1 MKWIEELDDLLATV
15 EDTAKGNEGDMITKA
30 RGLIQ
35 EHRFEAGQHETD
47 LGSSNGLIMTA
58 VDFLAERYNYITWMR
73 NRDEISAGT
82 ADEWRAK
89 FLKEAKEMEE
99 QQLNKAWEDG
109 AVTAQNDAAKE
120 IEKNY
125 VARVR

>member
-1 MKWIEELDDLLATV
+1 MI
-15 EDTAKGNEGDMITKA
+15 KGVNA
-30 RGLIQ
+30 AFACFL
-35 EHRFEAGQHETD
+35 FFV
-47 LGSSNGLIMTA
+47 GSSNGLIMTA
-58 VDFLAERYNYITWMR
+58 VEFLAERYNYITWMR

-82 ADEWRAK
+82 ADKWRAK

-99 QQLNKAWEDG
+99 QQLNKAWQDG
-109 AVTAQNDAAKE
+109 AVTAQNDAVKE

>member
-1 MKWIEELDDLLATV
+1 
-15 EDTAKGNEGDMITKA
+15 
-30 RGLIQ
+30 
-35 EHRFEAGQHETD
+35 
-47 LGSSNGLIMTA
+47 MTA
-58 VDFLAERYNYITWMR
+58 VEFLAERYNYITWMR

-82 ADEWRAK
+82 ADQWRTK

-99 QQLNKAWEDG
+99 HQLNKAWQEG
-109 AVTAQNDAAKE
+109 AVTAQNDAAEE

>member
-1 MKWIEELDDLLATV
+1 MTL
-15 EDTAKGNEGDMITKA
+15 
-30 RGLIQ
+30 Q
-35 EHRFEAGQHETD
+35 AGTLPH
-47 LGSSNGLIMTA
+47 LRLYNVGSSNGLIMTA
-58 VDFLAERYNYITWMR
+58 VEFLAERYNYITWMR

-99 QQLNKAWEDG
+99 QQLNKAWQDG
-109 AVTAQNDAAKE
+109 AATAQSDAAKE